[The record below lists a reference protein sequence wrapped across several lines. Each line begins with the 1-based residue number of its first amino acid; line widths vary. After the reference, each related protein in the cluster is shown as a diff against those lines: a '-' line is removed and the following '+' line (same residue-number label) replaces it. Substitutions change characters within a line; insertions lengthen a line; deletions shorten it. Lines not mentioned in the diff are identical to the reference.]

1 MISLGD
7 KKEDLPLARKLKLV
21 CPHKMLQSLKEVPEQ
36 PDFNA

>member
-21 CPHKMLQSLKEVPEQ
+21 CPHKMLQPWKEVAEQ
-36 PDFNA
+36 PDVNA